1 MPDIK
6 AVAQSQFLEV
16 IRELVGLWNPSA
28 LQQDR
33 DHGDAALQRRPNL
46 DAHEVIG
53 VVQAPMTLF
62 VARIEPVRTDN
73 RKEHVAL
80 RNLLNEHFVEIDAER
95 DGVNVHKQEI
105 AAELPLQVVVYSAR
119 VACTVVVTI
128 TNEQFGGHS
137 PSPTSGRNSA
147 ATRLHGR
154 LSTIA
159 CNASTQCEP
168 IHSSFVLRARCRS
181 RHTILSACRNQVSLE
196 EFGPSLPL
204 VVSAANC
211 SVAQSAAALASA

>member
-16 IRELVGLWNPSA
+16 IRKLVGLWNPSA

-119 VACTVVVTI
+119 VACTVVATI

-137 PSPTSGRNSA
+137 PSPTSGCNSA
-147 ATRLHGR
+147 ANSTTRPPHND
-154 LSTIA
+154 SM
-159 CNASTQCEP
+159 
-168 IHSSFVLRARCRS
+168 
-181 RHTILSACRNQVSLE
+181 
-196 EFGPSLPL
+196 
-204 VVSAANC
+204 
-211 SVAQSAAALASA
+211 